1 MPGHLLHENALVLC
15 KHFGLATPTVTDK
28 RVKVSG
34 MSIVTQPPLYNI
46 AGCILPVF
54 GKDPCLTA
62 SWISISAAS
71 RVKASGQPVL
81 LRDSQAICDPTK
93 TDLTVV
99 FTQFRVKGT

>member
-34 MSIVTQPPLYNI
+34 MSIVTQPPIYKI
-46 AGCILPVF
+46 AGCILPSV
-54 GKDPCLTA
+54 GKDPCVTA
-62 SWISISAAS
+62 SWTSAAT

-81 LRDSQAICDPTK
+81 LRDSQALCSPTN

-99 FTQFRVKGT
+99 FTQFRVKGI